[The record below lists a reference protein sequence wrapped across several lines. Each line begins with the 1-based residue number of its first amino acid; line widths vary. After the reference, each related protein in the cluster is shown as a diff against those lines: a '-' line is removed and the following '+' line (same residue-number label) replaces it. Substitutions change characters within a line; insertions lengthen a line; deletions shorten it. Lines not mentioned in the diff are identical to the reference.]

1 MENALII
8 YYKMN
13 IDAKSNQLR
22 HLVFSQR
29 DKADDARSSPS
40 HMHPAAASSQP
51 LRHWEVDSFHVLAAV
66 EVLPDKISAYRCII
80 SRLWSAATRNLT
92 WVPSL
97 TAISWLDR
105 QLNMLGHKLV
115 FDIAAITPVL
125 ETLQTAMATRSAKHY
140 LGMDRGRLERCP
152 RSEVD

>member
-1 MENALII
+1 
-8 YYKMN
+8 
-13 IDAKSNQLR
+13 
-22 HLVFSQR
+22 
-29 DKADDARSSPS
+29 
-40 HMHPAAASSQP
+40 MHPAAASSQP

-80 SRLWSAATRNLT
+80 PRLWSAGTRNLT

-97 TAISWLDR
+97 TAISWLDC
-105 QLNMLGHKLV
+105 QLNMLSHKLV

>member
-1 MENALII
+1 MEPKSHLI
-8 YYKMN
+8 KT
-13 IDAKSNQLR
+13 DTL
-22 HLVFSQR
+22 
-29 DKADDARSSPS
+29 
-40 HMHPAAASSQP
+40 
-51 LRHWEVDSFHVLAAV
+51 

-80 SRLWSAATRNLT
+80 PRLWSAGTRNLT

-97 TAISWLDR
+97 TAISWLDC
-105 QLNMLGHKLV
+105 QLNMLSHKLV